1 MRACMHTCTRT
12 HIYVQTHTHTCGQI
26 RPSNMVNNITRSF
39 KEKSVKSTQISFV
52 IQLYS
57 NVLCILFCIQDGDTP
72 LYIVCKYNYHDTVD
86 LLVKAGANPDIAN
99 NVSFM

>member
-1 MRACMHTCTRT
+1 M
-12 HIYVQTHTHTCGQI
+12 
-26 RPSNMVNNITRSF
+26 
-39 KEKSVKSTQISFV
+39 KSTQIYFV
-52 IQLYS
+52 IQLYY

-72 LYIVCKYNYHDTVD
+72 LYIAYKYNYYDTVD

>member
-1 MRACMHTCTRT
+1 MRACIHAHAHTFMYR
-12 HIYVQTHTHTCGQI
+12 HTHTHTCGQV

-52 IQLYS
+52 IQLYC